1 MGMDGG
7 RKKAGQIDGQV
18 FVIQS
23 NHAEEFVLVPESKF
37 LFLAF
42 QGEQISS

>member
-1 MGMDGG
+1 MV
-7 RKKAGQIDGQV
+7 RF

-23 NHAEEFVLVPESKF
+23 NHAEEFVLVPEFEF

>member
-1 MGMDGG
+1 MGK
-7 RKKAGQIDGQV
+7 KKAGQIDGQV
-18 FVIQS
+18 FIIQS
-23 NHAEEFVLVPESKF
+23 NHAEEFVLVPGSKF